1 MTHADL
7 DKVGFD
13 GPHGRDEIIS
23 VLAGLTEQVAR
34 LEVQVRRLVAMAD
47 ARRRRSALRR
57 HRKSKTVP
65 QTQRKTASAAT
76 TCDVQPV
83 DTAEASTVS
92 LSPRQGGCAEN
103 AVRGE
108 NALFDNL
115 AAQLESAFPPSHET
129 NCAQESA
136 IAARVAD
143 LHERLGGFVKA
154 SLQSA

>member
-13 GPHGRDEIIS
+13 GPHGRDAIIS
-23 VLAGLTEQVAR
+23 VLAGLTEQVAY

-47 ARRRRSALRR
+47 ARRKRSALRR
-57 HRKSKTVP
+57 HRKSKTAP
-65 QTQRKTASAAT
+65 QAQRGTAPAVT
-76 TCDVQPV
+76 ICDVQPF
-83 DTAEASTVS
+83 AEAVS

-108 NALFDNL
+108 NSLFDNL
-115 AAQLESAFPPSHET
+115 AAQLEAAFPPSHET

-143 LHERLGGFVKA
+143 PHERLGGFVKA